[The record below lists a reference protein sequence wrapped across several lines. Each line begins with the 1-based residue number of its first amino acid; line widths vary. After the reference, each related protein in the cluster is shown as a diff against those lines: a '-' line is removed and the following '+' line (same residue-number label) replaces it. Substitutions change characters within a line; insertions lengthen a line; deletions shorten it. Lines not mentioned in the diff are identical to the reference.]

1 MTQPTPLDIASIE
14 KKLISLQDKS
24 LLRFITCGS
33 VDDGK
38 STLIGR
44 MLYESNALYEDQLKA
59 LEQDSKK
66 VGTRGGK
73 LDFALIVDGLSA
85 EREQGITI
93 DVAYRYFST
102 ESRKFIIADTPG
114 HEQYTRNMV
123 TAASTAEL
131 AIVLVD
137 ATQGILSQTKRHSY
151 LVSLM
156 GINRVVL
163 AVNKMDLIDFS
174 QSRFEAIV
182 QDYKKTIQDLPIK
195 ELISIPLCAVD
206 GDNIT
211 QLSVR
216 TPWFYGP
223 TLMSYLE
230 QAPNAENNLNQGPAR
245 LPIQWVNRPNQD
257 FRGYTGTL
265 ASGTLRVGQAIEVM
279 PSRQKTKI
287 QSIAIGD
294 QSMSVAITQQA
305 ITITLE
311 DELDVSRG
319 DVICSENELI
329 TQADQFEA
337 KLVWLSEDTLYPG
350 RSYLLKIGH
359 QTVNASITKIKH
371 QINVNNYETQAARS
385 LSLNAIALC
394 HLHTQKPILFEPYA
408 ENRHLG
414 SFILIDK
421 LTNNTVGAGLIDFP
435 LHRSLNIT
443 TQIFEVNQAS
453 RASLKQQKP
462 CVLWFTGMS
471 GSGKSTI
478 ANLVEKALFQQGL
491 HTYILDG
498 DNVRQGLN
506 KDLGFTE
513 VDRIENVRRVA
524 EVAKLMTD
532 AGLIVMVT
540 LISPYEKDRAFAKS
554 LFETDA
560 FIEIHIDANLND
572 LQKRDPKGLYQKV
585 AKGEVKNF
593 TGISAPYEVPRA
605 PDIRIDTA
613 NCDPNQAAI
622 AIMNYLKELIKI

>member
-1 MTQPTPLDIASIE
+1 MTQITPPDIASIE
-14 KKLISLQDKS
+14 QELISLQDKS

-44 MLYESNALYEDQLKA
+44 MLYESNALFEDQLKA

-66 VGTRGGK
+66 VGTRGGQ

-102 ESRKFIIADTPG
+102 SKRKFIIADTPG

-137 ATQGILSQTKRHSY
+137 ASQGILPQTKRHSY

-156 GINRVVL
+156 GIDRVVL

-174 QSRFEAIV
+174 ESCFEEIV
-182 QDYKKTIQDLPIK
+182 QEYKKTIQDLPIK
-195 ELISIPLCAVD
+195 ELFCIPLCAVD

-216 TPWFYGP
+216 SPWFCGP

-230 QAPNAENNLNQGPAR
+230 QAPNAQNTLNEGPAR

-265 ASGTLRVGQAIEVM
+265 ARGTLKVGQTIEVM
-279 PSRQKTKI
+279 PSRQTTKI
-287 QSIAIGD
+287 RSIAIGE
-294 QSMSVAITQQA
+294 QSMPAAITQQA

-319 DVICSENELI
+319 DVICSENQPI

-337 KLVWLSEDTLYPG
+337 KLVWMSEEPLYPG
-350 RSYLLKIGH
+350 RSYFLKIGH
-359 QTVNASITKIKH
+359 QLVSASITKIKH
-371 QINVNNYETQAARS
+371 QINVENYETQATRS
-385 LSLNAIALC
+385 LNLNAIAVC
-394 HLHTQKPILFEPYA
+394 HLHTQKPILFEPYTN
-408 ENRHLG
+408 NRQLG

-421 LTNNTVGAGLIDFP
+421 QTNNTVGAGLIDFA
-435 LHRSLNIT
+435 LHRSLNIS
-443 TQIFEVNQAS
+443 TQFFEINQAARS
-453 RASLKQQKP
+453 EIKQQKP

-478 ANLVEKALFQQGL
+478 ANLVEKALYQEGL
-491 HTYILDG
+491 HTYVLDG

-506 KDLGFTE
+506 KDLGFAE
-513 VDRIENVRRVA
+513 ADRIENVRRVA

-532 AGLIVMVT
+532 AGLIVLVT
-540 LISPYEKDRAFAKS
+540 LISPYEKDRLFARS
-554 LFETDA
+554 LFEAST
-560 FIEIHIDANLND
+560 FFEIHIDAKLSD
-572 LQKRDPKGLYQKV
+572 LQNRDPKGLYQKV
-585 AKGEVKNF
+585 AKGEIKNF
-593 TGISAPYEVPRA
+593 TGITSRYEAPKS
-605 PDIRIDTA
+605 PDIRIDTS
-613 NCDPNQAAI
+613 NCIPEEAVTS
-622 AIMNYLKELIKI
+622 IMDYLKKLNKI